1 MPFRRRNLDDRHG
14 FAPLSRFVDDA
25 VMELVEA
32 IEVVPERPTAVPQ
45 ATPSSITVDLDPL
58 WT

>member
-1 MPFRRRNLDDRHG
+1 M
-14 FAPLSRFVDDA
+14 A
-25 VMELVEA
+25 LVEA
-32 IEVVPERPTAVPQ
+32 IEVVPERPAAVPR